1 MTNDGS
7 NTLVYDGENRALSAT
22 NGSTSGTYAYD
33 GNGLRVTK
41 VAGGTT
47 TVYIFA
53 GSKVIAEY
61 DNGATVASPSR
72 EYIYSRAQ
80 LLAKIESGATTYF
93 HADHLSARL
102 LTDLS
107 GNTLGQRGHYPFGET
122 WYETGTTTKFKF
134 TTYERDGE
142 SGNDYAMARFNIN
155 RLGRFSSPDPIAGS
169 IGDPQSLNRYTYVK
183 NYPIGFVDPSG
194 LDCTYVSAQESQP
207 CTVGGGIWGFS
218 GSDFG
223 LTGGGQ
229 PHVSLLECHVDPY
242 CISNGG
248 IGRFGSP
255 VANGYSWADSTY
267 TAGGNYRIQRPKGAL
282 VLNCEGS
289 ASDLDCFWATWSL
302 QYVINGNQRYV
313 GANLSN
319 PDELRIRAIGQQTVK
334 RVQQSTVVLR
344 RWAMRHSDSILST
357 LQTSQKES
365 EHFWMIYLLSHHC
378 RV

>member
-1 MTNDGS
+1 
-7 NTLVYDGENRALSAT
+7 
-22 NGSTSGTYAYD
+22 
-33 GNGLRVTK
+33 
-41 VAGGTT
+41 
-47 TVYIFA
+47 
-53 GSKVIAEY
+53 
-61 DNGATVASPSR
+61 
-72 EYIYSRAQ
+72 
-80 LLAKIESGATTYF
+80 
-93 HADHLSARL
+93 
-102 LTDLS
+102 
-107 GNTLGQRGHYPFGET
+107 
-122 WYETGTTTKFKF
+122 
-134 TTYERDGE
+134 
-142 SGNDYAMARFNIN
+142 MARFNIN

-267 TAGGNYRIQRPKGAL
+267 TAGGNYRIQRPEGAL

-302 QYVINGNQRYV
+302 QYVING
-313 GANLSN
+313 
-319 PDELRIRAIGQQTVK
+319 
-334 RVQQSTVVLR
+334 QSR
-344 RWAMRHSDSILST
+344 
-357 LQTSQKES
+357 
-365 EHFWMIYLLSHHC
+365 
-378 RV
+378 